1 MIAFLSGRIAA
12 IGFGHALI
20 EVSGVGYRLE
30 MSTRS
35 LGALPSVGDTA
46 LVHTHLHV
54 REDEL
59 TLFGFGDTAERDA
72 FEALLSV
79 SGVGPRVALA
89 TLSAL
94 GPDDLAAAVGSED
107 VARLSGVPGVG
118 KKTAQ
123 RMIVD
128 LGGKLSPGQ
137 GHAVDTG
144 SGGAAVTEARDALIG
159 MGFTQAEADAALK
172 ESPVGSSVHEAL
184 KHALGRLGG
193 RS

>member
-12 IGFGHALI
+12 VGAGHALI

-35 LGALPSVGDTA
+35 LGALPAVGDQA

-72 FEALLSV
+72 FEALLTV
-79 SGVGPRVALA
+79 SGVGPKVALA
-89 TLSAL
+89 TLSSL
-94 GPDDLAAAVGSED
+94 GPDDLAAAVRSED
-107 VARLSGVPGVG
+107 ATLISSVPGVG

-137 GHAVDTG
+137 GSSVG
-144 SGGAAVTEARDALIG
+144 VSGGGAAVTEARDALLG

-172 ESPVGSSVHEAL
+172 GSPAGADVQQAL
-184 KHALGRLGG
+184 KYALARLGG

>member
-1 MIAFLSGRIAA
+1 MIAFLSGQIAA
-12 IGFGHALI
+12 IGSGHALI

-35 LGALPSVGDTA
+35 LGALPAVGDHA

-59 TLFGFGDTAERDA
+59 TLFGFADTAERDA
-72 FEALLSV
+72 FEALLTV
-79 SGVGPRVALA
+79 SGVGPKVALA
-89 TLSAL
+89 TLSSL

-118 KKTAQ
+118 RKTAQ

-128 LGGKLSPGQ
+128 LGGKLSPGT
-137 GHAVDTG
+137 GASAG
-144 SGGAAVTEARDALIG
+144 SGGGGAALTEARDALLG

-172 ESPVGSSVHEAL
+172 GSPAGSDVQQAL
-184 KHALGRLGG
+184 KYALGRLGG

>member
-1 MIAFLSGRIAA
+1 MIAFLSGRVAA
-12 IGFGHALI
+12 VGIGHALI

-35 LGALPSVGDTA
+35 LGALAVVGDTA

-59 TLFGFGDTAERDA
+59 TLYGFGDTAERDA
-72 FEALLSV
+72 FEALLTV
-79 SGVGPRVALA
+79 SGVGPKVALA
-89 TLSAL
+89 TLSTL
-94 GPDDLAAAVGSED
+94 GPDDLAAAVRAED
-107 VARLSGVPGVG
+107 VAVISSVPGIG
-118 KKTAQ
+118 RKTAQ

-128 LGGKLSPGQ
+128 LGGKLSSSQGDSESPG
-137 GHAVDTG
+137 G
-144 SGGAAVTEARDALIG
+144 GGATVTEARDALLG

-172 ESPVGSSVHEAL
+172 GLSAAVDVQSAL